1 MDNNKFPPLE
11 PENHEPEVIPIIPER
26 MEPLEEHPVI
36 EELSFD
42 QDAQPEKMPKDEITS
57 SESLLEEPV
66 IEEIPS
72 SEILPGEPVID
83 EITFREAWIPEEPV
97 SPVAEEPLRIS
108 PADISNEV
116 SQTQPEPAEKEPET
130 VTAEIPEQVPEISE
144 PEEDFTEF
152 LEAPEIPREEEIEEI
167 KDQEYQDHSQD
178 FDKLMQDSVAKPE
191 KPQLPKMLG
200 TTKGRPK
207 RKKGEGLLGIPSIL
221 VTFVWLALIVII
233 GVTAGRMLWICAADV
248 LAFGREDK
256 VVTVTVYEA
265 DTMEDII
272 DKLHAGGLIRYKSL
286 FSLYADISD
295 AEEDIKPGIYDL
307 NTRYDYHALV
317 NFMSPRS
324 SREVVKLTIPEG
336 YTCRQIFALLEENR
350 ICTAVDAAAY
360 AANGELSEYWF
371 LDGLERG
378 TDNCLEGYL
387 FPDTY
392 EFYKNSTPR
401 EALERMLDNF
411 EHRFDGDMLTQLEAV
426 NKKFKADYTVREIV
440 IIASLIEKESAA
452 PAESPNVS
460 GVIYNRL
467 FHWGNNRPLLNI
479 DATIVY
485 AQEGQNE
492 RIDTKLDHP
501 DNTYLYEGLTPGPIA
516 NPGLASLKAAL
527 NPESH
532 NYYYYVL
539 NPATGMHQFSTTYEE
554 HQGYVREFNAAP
566 EIEIE

>member
-1 MDNNKFPPLE
+1 MDNKNIPPLE
-11 PENHEPEVIPIIPER
+11 PENSMPEFMPDIPEQ
-26 MEPLEEHPVI
+26 MEPLEDRPVI
-36 EELSFD
+36 EELHFEAD
-42 QDAQPEKMPKDEITS
+42 VPDEPEIPK
-57 SESLLEEPV
+57 EPV
-66 IEEIPS
+66 ICDLPVEESLSDSQDQPERYDSFETAGLLEMDTVSDPETPNIDSAESALSAADIAPVEDILPSILEEIPDIAALPDEPIHMADS
-72 SEILPGEPVID
+72 SPSLSTE
-83 EITFREAWIPEEPV
+83 
-97 SPVAEEPLRIS
+97 
-108 PADISNEV
+108 DIV
-116 SQTQPEPAEKEPET
+116 
-130 VTAEIPEQVPEISE
+130 
-144 PEEDFTEF
+144 
-152 LEAPEIPREEEIEEI
+152 
-167 KDQEYQDHSQD
+167 DQEYRDDDQN
-178 FDKLMQDSVAKPE
+178 FDAMMRSAAPQPETAKTEEPAVT
-191 KPQLPKMLG
+191 Q
-200 TTKGRPK
+200 KGRPK
-207 RKKGEGLLGIPSIL
+207 RKKGEGLWGIPSIL
-221 VTFVWLALIVII
+221 ATFVWLALIVVI

-286 FSLYADISD
+286 FSLYANISD

-324 SREVVKLTIPEG
+324 SREVIKVTIPEG

-360 AANGELSEYWF
+360 AASGELPEYWF
-371 LDGLERG
+371 LEGLERG
-378 TDNCLEGYL
+378 TENCLEGYL

-401 EALERMLDNF
+401 EAIERMLDNF
-411 EHRFDGDMLTQLEAV
+411 QHRFNEEMISQIEDI
-426 NKKFKADYTVREIV
+426 NKKYRADYGVREIV

-452 PAESPNVS
+452 PGESPMIS

-467 FHWGNNRPLLNI
+467 FDWGNNRPLLNI

-485 AQEGQNE
+485 AQEGNNA
-492 RIDTKLDHP
+492 RIDTGLDHP
-501 DNTYLYEGLTPGPIA
+501 YNTYLYEGLTPGPIA
-516 NPGLASLKAAL
+516 NPGLSSLKAAL

-539 NPATGMHQFSTTYEE
+539 NPSTGMHQFSTTYQE
-554 HQGYVREFNAAP
+554 HQGYVQEFNAAP